1 MSSLFY
7 ADHWATMRD
16 LYAMRQITSGRRYVE
31 LPFIGFEVYPVIV
44 ISCRCNPFLY
54 FQIWSASNKRWV
66 HVDPCENVIDKPLI
80 YEKGWQKKLTY
91 IIAYS
96 KDEVQDVTWRYTRDQ
111 ETVMKRRRACTEQS
125 LIHLLQS
132 LTHQRQNFAGYSQ
145 ARTEY
150 VMKRKLL
157 ELADMLYIP
166 SSRNKDSDEETYE
179 GRTSG
184 SLMWRLARSEI
195 TQVRM

>member
-1 MSSLFY
+1 M
-7 ADHWATMRD
+7 
-16 LYAMRQITSGRRYVE
+16 
-31 LPFIGFEVYPVIV
+31 
-44 ISCRCNPFLY
+44 
-54 FQIWSASNKRWV
+54 
-66 HVDPCENVIDKPLI
+66 
-80 YEKGWQKKLTY
+80 TY

-111 ETVMKRRRACTEQS
+111 EAVMKRRKACTEQS
-125 LIHLLQS
+125 LIYLLQS
-132 LTHQRQNFAGYSQ
+132 LTHQRQNSASYSR

-150 VMKRKLL
+150 VVERRLL

-166 SSRNKDSDEETYE
+166 NSRNKDSDEETYE

-184 SLMWRLARSEI
+184 SLVWRLARGEI